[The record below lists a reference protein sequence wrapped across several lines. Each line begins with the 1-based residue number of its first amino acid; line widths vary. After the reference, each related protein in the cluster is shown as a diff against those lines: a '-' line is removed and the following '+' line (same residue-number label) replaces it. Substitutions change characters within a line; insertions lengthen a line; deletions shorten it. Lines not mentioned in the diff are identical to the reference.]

1 MATMIDSLDEHMT
14 LVGNATQIGQVQLR
28 LHYQSLV
35 RQGCDLPLFPDVE
48 FKCFS
53 QNGED
58 GILLYLFSLIGAV
71 NRSVVEICAGDGT
84 ECNAANLIV
93 NHGWQGLLFD
103 GDSEQVARGEAFY
116 AACRTT
122 WVSPPT
128 FVDAWIT
135 AENVNAL
142 VSAHGAAGQV
152 DLLSLDIDG
161 NDYWDLESP
170 RLHSA
175 SRRRAR
181 VQRLLRTGTQRHD
194 VVRSRLPARS
204 DHAAVSL
211 RCIPPRVREARSSE
225 GLSAGRRPI
234 ARLQCVLRPPRHR
247 RRAASRS
254 LAGRVLS
261 AHHAPPALEP
271 ERTRRNSLWQGTLGR
286 RVELIGRALVDPAN
300 PEGVKVGLCFVATR
314 LLQGQ
319 IKRR

>member
-1 MATMIDSLDEHMT
+1 MDSMIDSLDEHMT
-14 LVGNATQIGQVQLR
+14 FVGNATQIGQVQLR

-58 GILLYLFSLIGAV
+58 GILLYLFSLIGVV

-103 GDSEQVARGEAFY
+103 GDSEQVARGKAFY

-161 NDYWDLESP
+161 NDYWVWKALDCIQPRVVVLEFNGSCGPERSVTMSYVPDYRLDPTTQPYRCGASLPAFVKLGRAKGYRLVGVQSLGFNAFFVRHGIGEELLPEVSP
-170 RLHSA
+170 LIRQILRESKLVFVSSQLDCCKTRSNGANTLSA
-175 SRRRAR
+175 S
-181 VQRLLRTGTQRHD
+181 
-194 VVRSRLPARS
+194 S
-204 DHAAVSL
+204 
-211 RCIPPRVREARSSE
+211 
-225 GLSAGRRPI
+225 
-234 ARLQCVLRPPRHR
+234 
-247 RRAASRS
+247 
-254 LAGRVLS
+254 
-261 AHHAPPALEP
+261 
-271 ERTRRNSLWQGTLGR
+271 
-286 RVELIGRALVDPAN
+286 
-300 PEGVKVGLCFVATR
+300 GVA
-314 LLQGQ
+314 
-319 IKRR
+319 